1 MKGLT
6 VAAVFLGLTVVATAK
21 PAPVSDL
28 NPMGDRTPM
37 LARNGVNIDIDH
49 IGAMLERDYFQAPQT
64 QLNAG
69 NLSCRLRLSVFDK
82 ARLAQTCD

>member
-28 NPMGDRTPM
+28 NPTEDRTRT
-37 LARNGVNIDIDH
+37 LARNGVDIDH